1 MTPRRPEP
9 APASPPA
16 LCLAQAARLTQDK
29 VLNPQALSGWPG
41 SASPRCADE
50 QRIDA
55 DGDNRPA
62 GGGCSSVLR
71 NALAACAADVPVLV
85 VLAAGKGTRF
95 GTEPKCIQPVRG
107 LPLARHSIEAFRR
120 IGPASVVCLVGHRHE
135 DVARALGED
144 VVYVRSENPTGGTA
158 FAAFEA
164 FSIAELRVSNP
175 LLVITMGDR
184 IVPDSV
190 FRKLVETHRAAPREA
205 DLTFLSAL
213 YTAPGN
219 RGKGR
224 VVRDGTGCVQR
235 IVEQR
240 DIDALPDAAARRRLD
255 SLDEG
260 NCPLYAARADTF
272 HRCLSRLTNTNAQH
286 QFYLTDI
293 VEAISRDG
301 GLIRTVTASPA
312 EPEYD
317 VLCADV
323 TRPADLARL
332 EEALAKVERFNA
344 GSGQSAPVRLG
355 DRAGRTSRPASVCC
369 PDAVRALTADRPP
382 AQAAAIARQL
392 EALLD
397 FAARE
402 DLGFAPD
409 RPVAIGVAGGRLRIA
424 FMHPDMARFFG
435 PAWQMPMGAGHPE
448 GSEQI
453 VMLVQRSSDGSIRL
467 HPIESR
473 YRERLDSVAA
483 DLDAMY
489 PGQDVI
495 DPNTYEAFGTRMSET
510 LLRLQGY
517 LTDGEV
523 QQLRARGQTVPP
535 AARWVG
541 ANLRRPWPLV
551 ANALAS
557 LRTLRTEEAGAR
569 VQASLGRAGF
579 RGLRIASTGS
589 IPEGGFSSS
598 SALTVATL
606 NALDAL
612 YGFALA
618 PETLV
623 RLACQAEYGTGV
635 RAGSLDQ
642 ATEQT
647 GKAGLGTLISSNPRD
662 HYRTLGVF
670 PVPTERIHILFPS
683 SVARDREAWRWAWGA
698 YAEAPAPGRLTAQE
712 MRKMTGKAAE
722 IAALWTRLPLDRDF
736 FQFVQEE
743 LVRDGALSRDGARW
757 IASILLQLP
766 LHIRQTELE
775 EQLQTRRAWFI
786 EELAR
791 VERVPTPAARD
802 RFQTHLASLLAG
814 WRDPVLRRTTASGE
828 IVADEGLP
836 LRATMAYLFGETA
849 KNFRLIHHPDEWIAC
864 VTASQRGDRCVD
876 IAPQILPPRD
886 AMESSLPWEAGAA
899 GPALLDL
906 WLDRFGATPFDFNRG
921 LDDAALAASDPPQF
935 HRLEG
940 SNFFRGLALIDLAEA
955 MLKRAFGA
963 NAVAVRVNAAGQGDF
978 FQVHVDREKADVRE
992 VKQFIRLA
1000 FYRRF
1005 GLAPET
1011 EFVEA
1016 HPGGGAAGVRLD
1028 RYDALP
1034 DLVRHLESL
1043 TAKAQ
1048 TAIAPAPDAP
1058 PHP

>member
-1 MTPRRPEP
+1 
-9 APASPPA
+9 
-16 LCLAQAARLTQDK
+16 
-29 VLNPQALSGWPG
+29 VL
-41 SASPRCADE
+41 
-50 QRIDA
+50 I
-55 DGDNRPA
+55 
-62 GGGCSSVLR
+62 
-71 NALAACAADVPVLV
+71 

-95 GTEPKCIQPVRG
+95 GTDPKCIQPVRG

-120 IGPASVVCLVGHRHE
+120 VGPASIVCLVGHRHE

-144 VVYVRSENPTGGTA
+144 VVYVRSENSTGGTA

-164 FSIAELRVSNP
+164 FSIAELRASNP

-190 FRKLVETHRAAPREA
+190 FRRLVETHRAAPREA

-213 YTAPGN
+213 YTAPRN
-219 RGKGR
+219 HGKGR

-255 SLDEG
+255 NLIEG

-293 VEAISRDG
+293 IEAISRDG

-332 EEALAKVERFNA
+332 EDALESLTGETCCKQVE
-344 GSGQSAPVRLG
+344 SP
-355 DRAGRTSRPASVCC
+355 CC
-369 PDAVRALTADRPP
+369 VDGVSAVRALTADRPP
-382 AQAAAIARQL
+382 VQAAAIARQIQ
-392 EALLD
+392 ALLD

-409 RPVAIGVAGGRLRIA
+409 CPVAIGVAGGRLRIA

-435 PAWQMPMGAGHPE
+435 PAWQMPIGAGHPD

-453 VMLVQRSSDGSIRL
+453 VMLVQTSSDGSIRL

-473 YRERLDSVAA
+473 YRERFDSVAA

-523 QQLRARGQTVPP
+523 QQLRARGEIVPP
-535 AARWVG
+535 PARWVG

-557 LRTLRTEEAGAR
+557 LRTLRTEEAGTR
-569 VQASLGRAGF
+569 VQSSLGQAGF

-606 NALDAL
+606 NALNAL
-612 YGFALA
+612 YGLAIA

-647 GKAGLGTLISSNPRD
+647 GKAGSGTLISSNPRD
-662 HYRTLGVF
+662 HYRTFGVF

-736 FQFVQEE
+736 FQFIQEE
-743 LVRDGALSRDGARW
+743 LVRNGALSRDGARW
-757 IASILLQLP
+757 IASVLLQLP
-766 LHIRQTELE
+766 LHIRQAELE

-786 EELAR
+786 DELAR
-791 VERVPTPAARD
+791 VERVPAPAAQD

-814 WRDPVLRRTTASGE
+814 WRDPVLRRATASGE

-864 VTASQRGDRCVD
+864 VSASQRGDRCVD
-876 IAPQILPPRD
+876 IDPQVLPTRE
-886 AMESSLPWEAGAA
+886 AMESSLPWEAGAT

-921 LDDAALAASDPPQF
+921 LDDAALAAPDPPEF

-1028 RYDALP
+1028 RYEALA
-1034 DLVRHLESL
+1034 DLVRHIESL
-1043 TAKAQ
+1043 TTKPQ
-1048 TAIAPAPDAP
+1048 TAIAPASDP
-1058 PHP
+1058 PSQP